1 MPASEG
7 PSLSLAGWL
16 VLCLV
21 CEQPLHGFAIA
32 RMLGAEGSMGQVW
45 RVPKPVVYRALQRLE
60 HLDLVQTTGQQPSSQ
75 GPVRS
80 LVAATGAGQEA
91 AAQWLTRPACHNRDV
106 RSELLVKLALLDRS
120 GADPQLLLDAQR
132 RQLIPVA
139 RALQDRLAA
148 AGGFERT
155 LALWRCETMSAT
167 LRFLD
172 ALQAPAQAPDLAP
185 DLAPA
190 AER

>member
-1 MPASEG
+1 MPASPE
-7 PSLSLAGWL
+7 PSLSLAEWL
-16 VLCLV
+16 VMCLV
-21 CEQPLHGFAIA
+21 CEQPRHGFAIA
-32 RMLGAEGSMGQVW
+32 RLLGPEGEMGRVW

-60 HLDLVQTTGQQPSSQ
+60 HLGLVQTTEQQPSSQ

-80 LVAATGAGQEA
+80 LVAATAAGRKTA
-91 AAQWLTRPACHNRDV
+91 AAWLARPAGHNRDV

-120 GADPQLLLDAQR
+120 GTDPQPLLDAQHTA
-132 RQLIPVA
+132 LVPVA

-148 AGGFERT
+148 SSGFERT

-172 ALQAPAQAPDLAP
+172 ALPAPDLA
-185 DLAPA
+185 AAAA
-190 AER
+190 AEQ